1 MNNALASANGVNV
14 MNRRQFLVSGLALGA
29 SGSLLLAGWQFSLNP
44 DDDNRDWV
52 LSAILPALLHGALPE
67 DETLAQA
74 ALQRSKSA
82 VIDFIAF
89 LPLSQ
94 QQQLHQLFNL
104 LANRVSQLALTGHL
118 TALPALSVVQQL
130 SLLNSWRDSYLLIL
144 QQAYHSLRE
153 LLYGAFYGQPQHW
166 LGLNYTAPEFR

>member
-1 MNNALASANGVNV
+1 
-14 MNRRQFLVSGLALGA
+14 MNRRQFLFSGLALGA

-44 DDDNRDWV
+44 DEDNRDWV
-52 LSAILPALLHGALPE
+52 LSAILPALLYGALPE
-67 DETLAQA
+67 DATLAQA
-74 ALQRSKSA
+74 ALQRSKTA
-82 VIDFIAF
+82 VNDFIGF

-104 LANRVSQLALTGHL
+104 LANRLSQLALTGHL
-118 TALPALSVVQQL
+118 AALPALNMTQRL

-153 LLYGAFYGQPQHW
+153 LLYAAFYGQPQHW
-166 LGLNYTAPEFR
+166 QQLNYTAPEFR

>member
-1 MNNALASANGVNV
+1 
-14 MNRRQFLVSGLALGA
+14 MNRRQFLFSGLALGA

-44 DDDNRDWV
+44 DEDNRDWV
-52 LSAILPALLHGALPE
+52 LSAILPALLYGALPE
-67 DETLAQA
+67 DATLAQA
-74 ALQRSKSA
+74 ALQRSKTA
-82 VIDFIAF
+82 VNDFIGF

-104 LANRVSQLALTGHL
+104 LANRLSQLALTGHL
-118 TALPALSVVQQL
+118 AAQPALNMTQRL

-153 LLYGAFYGQPQHW
+153 LLYAAFYGQPQHW
-166 LGLNYTAPEFR
+166 QQLNYTAPEFR

>member
-1 MNNALASANGVNV
+1 
-14 MNRRQFLVSGLALGA
+14 MNRRQFLFSGLALGA

-44 DDDNRDWV
+44 DEDNRDWV
-52 LSAILPALLHGALPE
+52 LSAILPALLYGALPE
-67 DETLAQA
+67 DATLAQA
-74 ALQRSKSA
+74 ALQRSKAA
-82 VIDFIAF
+82 VIDFTAF

-104 LANRVSQLALTGHL
+104 LANRLSQLALTGHF
-118 TALPALSVVQQL
+118 TALPALSVTTRL
-130 SLLNSWRDSYLLIL
+130 GLLNSWRDSYLLIL

-166 LGLNYTAPEFR
+166 QQLNYTAPEFR

>member
-1 MNNALASANGVNV
+1 
-14 MNRRQFLVSGLALGA
+14 MNRRQFLFSGLALGA

-44 DDDNRDWV
+44 DEDNRGWV
-52 LSAILPALLHGALPE
+52 LSAILPALLYGALPE
-67 DETLAQA
+67 DATLAQA
-74 ALQRSKSA
+74 ALQRSKTA
-82 VIDFIAF
+82 VNDFIGF

-104 LANRVSQLALTGHL
+104 LANRLSQLALTGHL
-118 TALPALSVVQQL
+118 AALPALNMTQRL

-153 LLYGAFYGQPQHW
+153 LLYAAFYVQPHHW
-166 LGLNYTAPEFR
+166 QQLNYTAPEFR